1 MSGVHAIP
9 NNLQQTHS
17 VAKVFASQEDATDW
31 IHVPIKGAEVKVWD
45 FGTGTVLLEHRD
57 SDTLEVSTVWTFSDS
72 NDDKDNVRVIKPIV
86 EHAQYRLRASTSPS
100 GSPQGR
106 IRF

>member
-9 NNLQQTHS
+9 THLNS
-17 VAKVFASQEDATDW
+17 TTTVSKVFASQEDATDW
-31 IHVPIKGAEVKVWD
+31 INVPIKGAEAKVWD

-57 SDTLEVSTVWTFSDS
+57 LDTLEVSTVWTFSDT
-72 NDDKDNVRVIKPIV
+72 NDAKDNVRVIKPIV
-86 EHAQYRLRASTSPS
+86 GDAEYRLRASTAPS